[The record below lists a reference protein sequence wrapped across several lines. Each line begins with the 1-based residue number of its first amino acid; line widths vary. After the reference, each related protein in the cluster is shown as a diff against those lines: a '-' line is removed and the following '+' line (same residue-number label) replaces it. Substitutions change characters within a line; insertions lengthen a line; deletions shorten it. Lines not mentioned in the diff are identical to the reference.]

1 MNAVQISL
9 SLWLFWYVYWIISAR
24 HRIRSTEQSQAKRE
38 AVVGRV
44 GYMGLMIF
52 GFVLLFLPLGQPWL
66 IKRLWPANELW
77 LIAGLV
83 IEIAG
88 MLFAVWARH
97 TLGKNWTGRITTGG
111 SQELIMQGP
120 YRLVRHPIY
129 TGLLCAVLGTA
140 MIIGDLHSAVGFAV
154 LLISILIKLRREE
167 AALRQHFGTAYEGYA
182 QRVPMLLPGL

>member
-1 MNAVQISL
+1 
-9 SLWLFWYVYWIISAR
+9 
-24 HRIRSTEQSQAKRE
+24 
-38 AVVGRV
+38 
-44 GYMGLMIF
+44 MGLMIF